1 MNEFTTTSEVVSN
14 SIPAVDSSMTVSKR
28 SRAIVILDRMA
39 GYADVR
45 DREAAIV
52 VICEELERAETY
64 SRIEYLSQQ
73 QKVS

>member
-1 MNEFTTTSEVVSN
+1 MNEFTTTAEAVSN
-14 SIPAVDSSMTVSKR
+14 SIPVVDSRVSVTRR
-28 SRAIVILDRMA
+28 SRAVVILDRMA

-64 SRIEYLSQQ
+64 FQIEYLLQHQ
-73 QKVS
+73 RVS